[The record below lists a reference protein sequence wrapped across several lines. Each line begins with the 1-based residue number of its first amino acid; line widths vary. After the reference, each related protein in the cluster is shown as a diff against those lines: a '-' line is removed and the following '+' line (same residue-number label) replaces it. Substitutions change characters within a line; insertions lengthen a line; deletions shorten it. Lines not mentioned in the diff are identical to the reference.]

1 MGSEEADFIGIDVSK
16 AHLDVALDGKR
27 PIPRHVNDAQGCA
40 ALARDLGG
48 ARLVVVE
55 ATGGYELEIVRA
67 LQSAGVPVAVVN
79 PRRVRDFAR
88 ASGRLAKTDRIDAL
102 VIAQFAR
109 TMRPAQTPHIEAGRR
124 VLGDLVTR
132 RRQVIEMVVAEEN
145 RLEHAGPAMA
155 ALIKEHVAQLKDQLA
170 TIDTAIALAVRA
182 DDALSRRKAI
192 LESVPGVGEIT
203 AAVLIAELPE
213 LGAIDDKKIAAL
225 VGVAPVAHDSGTSRG
240 QRHIAGG
247 RGSVRCALTMATLS
261 AVRFNPSIK
270 AFHRRLRD
278 NGKRP
283 KVALVAAMRKLVILL
298 NTLVRRDQLWKTI

>member
-1 MGSEEADFIGIDVSK
+1 MTGGEADFVGIDVSK
-16 AHLDVALDGKR
+16 AHLDVACDGKR
-27 PIPRHVNDAQGCA
+27 TIARHINDAQGCA
-40 ALARDLGG
+40 ALAHELRDAG
-48 ARLVVVE
+48 LVVVE
-55 ATGGYELEIVRA
+55 ATGGYELEIVLA
-67 LQSAGVPVAVVN
+67 MQSAGVPVAVVN

-88 ASGRLAKTDRIDAL
+88 ASGRLAKTDRIDAV
-102 VIAQFAR
+102 VIAQFGRA
-109 TMRPAQTPHIEAGRR
+109 MRPAQTPHIEAGRMA
-124 VLGDLVTR
+124 LGDLVTR

-145 RLEHAGPAMA
+145 RLEHASPAIA

-170 TIDTAIALAVRA
+170 NIDTAIALAVRA

-225 VGVAPVAHDSGTSRG
+225 VGVAPVAHDSGTLRG

-247 RGSVRCALTMATLS
+247 RGSVRCALYMATLS
-261 AVRFNPSIK
+261 AVRSNPSIK
-270 AFHRRLRD
+270 TFHRRLRD
-278 NGKRP
+278 NGKHP

-298 NTLVRRDQLWKTI
+298 NTPVRRDQLWKTG